1 MHATSMLLFL
11 RKGLVTGDNEK
22 IRTVA
27 GLAFPNRKLA
37 VSKISLLRVA
47 VKRIEE
53 LEGAIE
59 ESVIMKAD
67 NFKWSSVAVHR
78 CTD

>member
-1 MHATSMLLFL
+1 
-11 RKGLVTGDNEK
+11 VTGDNEK
-22 IRTVA
+22 VRTVA
-27 GLAFPNRKLA
+27 GVAFPDRKLTI
-37 VSKISLLRVA
+37 SKIGLIRFT

-53 LEGAIE
+53 LEGGIE

-67 NFKWSSVAVHR
+67 NFKWSSVAVHQ

>member
-1 MHATSMLLFL
+1 MRATSMLLFL
-11 RKGLVTGDNEK
+11 RKALVTGDNEK
-22 IRTVA
+22 VRTDA
-27 GLAFPNRKLA
+27 SLSFRDRKLA
-37 VSKISLLRVA
+37 VSKISLLRVS

-53 LEGAIE
+53 LEGAVE

-67 NFKWSSVAVHR
+67 NFTWSSVAVHQ

>member
-1 MHATSMLLFL
+1 M
-11 RKGLVTGDNEK
+11 TGDNEK
-22 IRTVA
+22 VRPAA
-27 GLAFPNRKLA
+27 GLALPDRKLT

-47 VKRIEE
+47 VKRIEV

-67 NFKWSSVAVHR
+67 NFKWSSVAVHQ
-78 CTD
+78 CTH